1 MIFCESRRS
10 ANWDVK
16 RKETA
21 WKSEA
26 VVKRS
31 SAPASSLPLRMRE
44 AFWAKFGEAA

>member
-1 MIFCESRRS
+1 VRVGDPGMIFCESRRS
-10 ANWDVK
+10 ANGDVK

-31 SAPASSLPLRMRE
+31 SAPAGFEPATHRL
-44 AFWAKFGEAA
+44 